1 MWHLLLLLRVIIII
15 VLLCVRVCV
24 INLDDPFDQVQVPN
38 CTATF
43 HCNLIISVLLQLERV
58 CVGVCSSD
66 DAKLRRTR
74 RKAPLS
80 PKRHNYR
87 RTKALC
93 FIPLKCCGVCVLLL
107 CVGVC
112 VCVCHWLHTTRC
124 NIASQIAR
132 YFLYFWRFNQKCRLH
147 RLSISVLAG
156 WLLSQELLLL
166 REYTI

>member
-1 MWHLLLLLRVIIII
+1 M
-15 VLLCVRVCV
+15 

-66 DAKLRRTR
+66 DAKLKRR

-107 CVGVC
+107 CVC
-112 VCVCHWLHTTRC
+112 VLLTTYDTLQHCFANRE
-124 NIASQIAR
+124 R

-147 RLSISVLAG
+147 RLLSISVLAG
-156 WLLSQELLLL
+156 CMLSQELLLL